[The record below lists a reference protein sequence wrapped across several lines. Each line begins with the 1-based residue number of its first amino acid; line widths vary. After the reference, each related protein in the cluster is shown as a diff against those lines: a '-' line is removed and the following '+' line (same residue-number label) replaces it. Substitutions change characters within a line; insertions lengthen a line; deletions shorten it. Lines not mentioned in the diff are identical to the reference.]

1 MKVVGERYAASG
13 GELYLWPPPPAPP
26 PRPPRPPR
34 SASSDSSKDNVASVN
49 ALLRRAEKMTKARV
63 SRRLPMYLH
72 Q

>member
-1 MKVVGERYAASG
+1 MKVGERYAASG

-26 PRPPRPPR
+26 PRPPR
-34 SASSDSSKDNVASVN
+34 SASSDSSRDNVARVN

-63 SRRLPMYLH
+63 SRRLPMYFH